1 MSLERS
7 PSALNYQLLHA
18 LARFIFSLEPLFQ
31 LNHLKL
37 QMPNA
42 EWCTMVSQGGCLS
55 TILSRIL
62 NICHFSLEINHR
74 SQFHNLARW
83 RQGGSVWG
91 LLFSLDWS
99 CLWTLRWFWVTLME
113 ILEWKK
119 TRQWWGPKLVRLW
132 HMISYL
138 YVLLYKEPALVPLG
152 HVYSLKIYEPFYS
165 QQTHPIIH
173 SGRPVSGTPATWINV
188 PCDSHPRFF
197 SHEQS
202 TSPVDNTRVKCF
214 QK

>member
-1 MSLERS
+1 
-7 PSALNYQLLHA
+7 
-18 LARFIFSLEPLFQ
+18 
-31 LNHLKL
+31 
-37 QMPNA
+37 
-42 EWCTMVSQGGCLS
+42 MVSRGGCLS

-138 YVLLYKEPALVPLG
+138 YVLLYKEPSAG
-152 HVYSLKIYEPFYS
+152 PFGPCLLSEDLWAVLQSTDTPHYS
-165 QQTHPIIH
+165 QWQASVWDSSYVNKCPLRFSAAFIFAWTIH
-173 SGRPVSGTPATWINV
+173 
-188 PCDSHPRFF
+188 
-197 SHEQS
+197 QS
-202 TSPVDNTRVKCF
+202 CGQHKG
-214 QK
+214 